1 VKAGWRVVPLGEVCS
16 VVNGGTPKS
25 SVASYWGGD
34 VNWLTPK
41 DMGQMTGRH
50 IAETPRKITANGL
63 DNCSA
68 RLVPAGSVIM
78 STRAPIGHLAI
89 NDAPMAFNQGCRG
102 MIPEANL
109 DPVFLFH
116 FLSANTEAL
125 NKLGTGTTFK
135 ELSATALRAFPI
147 PLPPLDEQRQ
157 IVAVLDEAFER
168 LSRARANAEANLA
181 DARELFVV
189 ALKQIFSIATGMPKG
204 SVVQLGSTFKTATG
218 STPPKSDARNYGTF
232 LPFVK
237 PPELTD
243 GEVFE
248 APDNL
253 SAEGAALARV
263 FPAGSVLISCIGN
276 LGKVGL
282 ATRTLTCNQQIN
294 VISPNTA
301 VALPEFM
308 FFQALSPQFRGQL
321 SAASSGTTVP
331 IVNKSKFNAI
341 EIVVPPLDTQ
351 REIAEKLATIQSESR
366 SVATD
371 YQTKAAAIDW
381 LRQSLLQKAFS
392 GELT

>member
-1 VKAGWRVVPLGEVCS
+1 
-16 VVNGGTPKS
+16 
-25 SVASYWGGD
+25 
-34 VNWLTPK
+34 
-41 DMGQMTGRH
+41 MTGRH